1 LEKFGATLGI
11 EHLIPSK
18 TIVTGT
24 GEKPDIPKFG
34 DGKYNLLKTNGF
46 EDFVLLT

>member
-1 LEKFGATLGI
+1 LIKKLGATLEI

-18 TIVTGT
+18 TVVTGT

-34 DGKYNLLKTNGF
+34 DGKDNLLKTDGF
-46 EDFVLLT
+46 KDF